1 MGGKSKSQMELV
13 RRSNRLNVQIAL
25 ENRLV
30 RHAWRASKLEEAHL
44 AKQVDIERRKR
55 RQEVA
60 QLRRRRET
68 LQSEVR
74 HHRSG
79 VPNKP
84 FHENNNHLKHLT
96 IAVKRGAEK
105 FAKQRIMMA
114 RRLAAGARRVAQ
126 KSVGSMERERRWWR
140 QLTAVAQWESR
151 QVHSL
156 HNREWHLR
164 SGEKKY
170 QHIIRELRAK
180 IQAQKGSHARKSKTL
195 LKKEVMRVEGKIL
208 RELRQFRAKEASR
221 RKELKNF
228 KLRMQEISQRLLKA
242 HVKAKFVLSS
252 LKAEKMKGGA
262 RLLQAINSA
271 REKGIS
277 AHTRAR
283 WASKL
288 NKYKN
293 ERAQLYRKIIEQNA
307 DLAKKLRV
315 GRKSFAKAQR
325 VLAEEVREVEREK
338 VVKHVRVRSKQYFVH
353 LKEEKA
359 EMLKVERR
367 NKAFIRKLAEQKSKT
382 LEKLQRE
389 REEHAIEGGRLH
401 KESIAFAKEFE
412 NNERDIVMLKRMKK
426 RLLKMVMGERL
437 KSEKYVTHARSVQVT
452 FRNHVIHRRG
462 LSEALK
468 IIKARLWK
476 MEKESKKERLK
487 TKIAGERAAILE
499 KRKVESISWSR
510 RVQKIHNVL
519 LAELRRRELERA
531 RLMVRRRIL
540 HDDFVKTHLARRAI
554 SRKIRRIR
562 SLEHILEKM
571 KGRGLTYYEAA
582 RRMRKKAVVEISRIK
597 LAKLNVVRKLR
608 RVQKR
613 MQDKLREL
621 HSGKYKTM
629 KSLRKLEEWRG
640 VKSHKWAMILR
651 EAEIEFKHQ
660 VRKEKKFVALLRSA
674 KMRAVYVMGHVA
686 RRKVSVIKT
695 GQNLSIER
703 GLFVRAKKELKG
715 LRKVQ
720 ANFLRK
726 LHKINK
732 ERFRLV
738 GILRQKQLTISRKLH
753 HAVEKRVLQ
762 LKKAS
767 EWKRTHAGTL
777 AREYARLKQQRER
790 ARNGYINMK
799 LQGGRNFRKMISGE
813 GHAFRKAV
821 AQQSHFVL
829 ELRDVWSK
837 LHSALQLTRRMS
849 VNSRLEKSRQRKI
862 TLELEQQKKRLI
874 KLLARE
880 EQSNK
885 VAFHRQ
891 KLWSSQAL
899 MKWRNRV
906 TKKVRV
912 NHRVITNLESE
923 IKRARVEKRGIIR
936 GGGRIRLWLARIK
949 HQLKGLTRDEAFLM
963 EEVKSAAREGK
974 KETQVAMILRKR
986 SIQLHR
992 VEMAV
997 RKIVEE
1003 GRRKLA
1009 KGLRSEHERAVG
1021 GLKRNLHWLSLEK
1034 EKWEFVWRDIKLMRH
1049 KLKRKLQHQHAVLR
1063 NVLNKLRAEQLR
1075 KSEIMKGLTKLGF
1088 ELTAAH
1094 ERLLEV
1100 RKLGEMQG
1108 RVQHG
1113 KEIGKELFSVFT
1125 KDTEWKKRLIER
1137 IKKVRKKVKE
1147 AIKKVFVLSHAQGQL

>member
-1 MGGKSKSQMELV
+1 MGAKLKANVRRELRRSLSSERGLLQKFKHSEVKVHETWRRFMITKKKERVLRRHVKEEVKRVARQLKKLNLGISAYSVKSRQWASMIRAERAVPHSKRISTMLHGVKHRSAQRFQAKLKVARDEVVKIANKLKNVIKKSQRLRDARARVTHVYKRKLTLYFLQLRRLENKKTKLEKMYNVFSARFVKQGSLGRKRAAERKTFKGAASHEKTIMLRKIHNLKSREGKLYVRVKKETGRYVNKMIILNKNTRMLAKLKRRMIHKLEWKIKKSQMELV

-30 RHAWRASKLEEAHL
+30 RHAWRASKFEEAHL

-55 RQEVA
+55 RQEVV
-60 QLRRRRET
+60 QLRHRRET

-79 VPNKP
+79 VPNKS
-84 FHENNNHLKHLT
+84 FHENNKHLKHLT
-96 IAVKRGAEK
+96 IAVERGAEK

-114 RRLAAGARRVAQ
+114 RRLAAEARRVAQ
-126 KSVGSMERERRWWR
+126 KSVGSMERERRWRR

-151 QVHSL
+151 QVHSR

-180 IQAQKGSHARKSKTL
+180 IQVQKGSHARKSKTL

-221 RKELKNF
+221 RRELKNF

-252 LKAEKMKGGA
+252 LKAEKMKGEA
-262 RLLQAINSA
+262 RLLHAINSA

-283 WASKL
+283 WSSKP

-307 DLAKKLRV
+307 DLAKKLRL

-325 VLAEEVREVEREK
+325 VLAEEVREVKREK
-338 VVKHVRVRSKQYFVH
+338 VLKHVRVRSKQYFVH

-367 NKAFIRKLAEQKSKT
+367 NKVFIRKLAEQKSKT

-389 REEHAIEGGRLH
+389 REEHAIKEGRLH
-401 KESIAFAKEFE
+401 QENIAFEKEFE

-426 RLLKMVMGERL
+426 RLLKVVMGERL
-437 KSEKYVTHARSVQVT
+437 KSEKYVAHARSAQVT
-452 FRNHVIHRRG
+452 FHSHVIHRRG

-468 IIKARLWK
+468 IMKARLWK

-487 TKIAGERAAILE
+487 TKIAGERAAILK
-499 KRKVESISWSR
+499 KRKVESIGWSR

-571 KGRGLTYYEAA
+571 KGRGRTYYEAA

-640 VKSHKWAMILR
+640 VKS
-651 EAEIEFKHQ
+651 Q
-660 VRKEKKFVALLRSA
+660 VGNDSP
-674 KMRAVYVMGHVA
+674 
-686 RRKVSVIKT
+686 
-695 GQNLSIER
+695 
-703 GLFVRAKKELKG
+703 
-715 LRKVQ
+715 
-720 ANFLRK
+720 
-726 LHKINK
+726 
-732 ERFRLV
+732 
-738 GILRQKQLTISRKLH
+738 
-753 HAVEKRVLQ
+753 
-762 LKKAS
+762 
-767 EWKRTHAGTL
+767 
-777 AREYARLKQQRER
+777 
-790 ARNGYINMK
+790 
-799 LQGGRNFRKMISGE
+799 GGRN
-813 GHAFRKAV
+813 
-821 AQQSHFVL
+821 
-829 ELRDVWSK
+829 
-837 LHSALQLTRRMS
+837 
-849 VNSRLEKSRQRKI
+849 
-862 TLELEQQKKRLI
+862 
-874 KLLARE
+874 
-880 EQSNK
+880 
-885 VAFHRQ
+885 
-891 KLWSSQAL
+891 
-899 MKWRNRV
+899 
-906 TKKVRV
+906 
-912 NHRVITNLESE
+912 
-923 IKRARVEKRGIIR
+923 
-936 GGGRIRLWLARIK
+936 RI
-949 HQLKGLTRDEAFLM
+949 
-963 EEVKSAAREGK
+963 
-974 KETQVAMILRKR
+974 
-986 SIQLHR
+986 
-992 VEMAV
+992 
-997 RKIVEE
+997 
-1003 GRRKLA
+1003 
-1009 KGLRSEHERAVG
+1009 
-1021 GLKRNLHWLSLEK
+1021 
-1034 EKWEFVWRDIKLMRH
+1034 
-1049 KLKRKLQHQHAVLR
+1049 
-1063 NVLNKLRAEQLR
+1063 
-1075 KSEIMKGLTKLGF
+1075 
-1088 ELTAAH
+1088 
-1094 ERLLEV
+1094 
-1100 RKLGEMQG
+1100 
-1108 RVQHG
+1108 
-1113 KEIGKELFSVFT
+1113 
-1125 KDTEWKKRLIER
+1125 
-1137 IKKVRKKVKE
+1137 
-1147 AIKKVFVLSHAQGQL
+1147 